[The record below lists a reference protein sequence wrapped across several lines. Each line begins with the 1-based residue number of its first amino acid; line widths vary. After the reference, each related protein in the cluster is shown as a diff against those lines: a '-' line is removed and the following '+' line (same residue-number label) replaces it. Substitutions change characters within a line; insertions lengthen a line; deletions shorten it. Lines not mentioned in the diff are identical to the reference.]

1 MKHIIRILL
10 ATLLGVLIAVGVATF
25 IFMRAVTATTAAL
38 PAMVQSEFQATRGDL
53 IQAVAKTEHD
63 LNAQITGLRRD
74 VSDKAGA
81 ALDRVDV
88 LSLNANTQLTTLN
101 TTLSAQLDRATGAL
115 AGFRQDIRPTLL
127 ATNDFTSVMFRRD
140 ALPAQTLG
148 LLGAT
153 KVTMGEVAQTMKV
166 VRDETPKTIQLGQTF
181 VDYAGKTTQNVERM
195 TRPDSWGVRAF
206 KIVGPFVGGAV
217 GGYVRNRK

>member
-25 IFMRAVTATTAAL
+25 IFVRAVTATTAAL

-53 IQAVAKTEHD
+53 IQAVAKTERD

-88 LSLNANTQLTTLN
+88 LSLND
-101 TTLSAQLDRATGAL
+101 AQYHPVGATG
-115 AGFRQDIRPTLL
+115 
-127 ATNDFTSVMFRRD
+127 
-140 ALPAQTLG
+140 
-148 LLGAT
+148 
-153 KVTMGEVAQTMKV
+153 
-166 VRDETPKTIQLGQTF
+166 
-181 VDYAGKTTQNVERM
+181 
-195 TRPDSWGVRAF
+195 
-206 KIVGPFVGGAV
+206 
-217 GGYVRNRK
+217 